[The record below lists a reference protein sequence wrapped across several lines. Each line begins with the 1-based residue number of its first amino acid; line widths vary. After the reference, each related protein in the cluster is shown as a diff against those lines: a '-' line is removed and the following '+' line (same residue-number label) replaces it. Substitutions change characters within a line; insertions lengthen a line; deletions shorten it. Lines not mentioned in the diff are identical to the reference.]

1 MFRALAGLFDAQTP
15 LFQAFLLVSEIIA
28 RCMGDVTTPEK
39 RAYYLSQLEAVNNV
53 SQAIGPLIGAALSA
67 SSLTAA
73 LWRLCWIVTCSAAG
87 CTFYVIAFFVSFF
100 LPETLKSVLDRR
112 EMLSNLKKQNL
123 SKKEYEERKNH
134 MLYQLNVQSGHE
146 RRH

>member
-15 LFQAFLLVSEIIA
+15 VVQALLLSIQFTN
-28 RCMGDVTTPEK
+28 RCMGDVTVPEK

-73 LWRLCWIVTCSAAG
+73 LSCLCWIVMRSAAG
-87 CTFYVIAFFVSFF
+87 CTFYVISFF
-100 LPETLKSVLDRR
+100 TSFSLPETLKSVLERR

-134 MLYQLNVQSGHE
+134 MLYQLNVQSGDW
-146 RRH
+146 RRD

>member
-1 MFRALAGLFDAQTP
+1 
-15 LFQAFLLVSEIIA
+15 
-28 RCMGDVTTPEK
+28 MGDVTIPEK

-73 LWRLCWIVTCSAAG
+73 LWRLCRSVTRSAAG
-87 CTFYVIAFFVSFF
+87 CTFYVISFFVSFF

-134 MLYQLNVQSGHE
+134 MLYQLNVQSGDE
-146 RRH
+146 GRH